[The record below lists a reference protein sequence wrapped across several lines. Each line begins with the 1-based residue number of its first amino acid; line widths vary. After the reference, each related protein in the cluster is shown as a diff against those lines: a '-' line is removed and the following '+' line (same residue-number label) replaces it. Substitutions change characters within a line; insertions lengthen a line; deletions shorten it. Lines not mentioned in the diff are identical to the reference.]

1 MSLTRTINVVLP
13 EVLADD
19 VEYYTEECGLYIDA
33 VEFVRDAARSLLMD
47 VVAGYKGEIDEA
59 YTEYLMVREAHLET
73 RRFELTVP
81 ESMAVDIERF
91 ILPLGYDMNKFV
103 GIAALRNVERVN
115 MYQEDVDERI
125 GNRDVE

>member
-1 MSLTRTINVVLP
+1 MSFTRTISVVLP

-19 VEYYTEECGLYIDA
+19 VEYYTEECGLYMDA

-59 YTEYLMVREAHLET
+59 YTGYLMIREAHPET

-115 MYQEDVDERI
+115 MYQEDVDERV

>member
-1 MSLTRTINVVLP
+1 MSLTRTISVVMP

-33 VEFVRDAARSLLMD
+33 VEFVRDAVRSLLMD
-47 VVAGYKGEIDEA
+47 VVAGFKAEIDEA
-59 YTEYLMVREAHLET
+59 YAGYLMVREAHPET
-73 RRFELTVP
+73 RRFQLSVP

-115 MYQEDVDERI
+115 MYQEDVDERVW
-125 GNRDVE
+125 NRDVE